1 MRLTVR
7 DVAVVSARQLSKK
20 LYTGIF
26 VSLMDVTDI
35 SFMSFSVFVSN
46 DKRLLELT
54 FVAPPSLSLQAVSC
68 LYSAASTTTRCC
80 SALAYP

>member
-35 SFMSFSVFVSN
+35 SFTYVVFGF
-46 DKRLLELT
+46 R
-54 FVAPPSLSLQAVSC
+54 
-68 LYSAASTTTRCC
+68 
-80 SALAYP
+80 